1 MTPETPRDPYAA
13 QQAAKGGPL
22 VRQGGGD
29 AVSRPSFEHLT
40 GEIIWRTY
48 PSHLWLSVEQAE
60 DVAALVRDEIIRT
73 AMRGA
78 GPCGAVGMA
87 VELQTAINAA
97 RRWRQAGGAA

>member
-40 GEIIWRTY
+40 GEVMWRTY
-48 PSHLWLSVEQAE
+48 PTGHLWLTIEQAE
-60 DVAALVRDEIIRT
+60 AVLALVVEEWTRT
-73 AMRGA
+73 RMTGG
-78 GPCGAVGMA
+78 GPCGAISMA
-87 VELQTAINAA
+87 EELTAAIKAA
-97 RRWRQAGGAA
+97 RAWRACAS